1 MSVVDALHNRNSHS
15 KLIEPGPDR
24 TQLEAI
30 ITAGLRAPDHGR
42 LRPWQFI
49 GVEKERRAALGKTFE
64 QALLLTHPDASAAER
79 DKARAAPLRAPLI
92 VAGLVRPVEH
102 PKVPRVEQV
111 AAVACALFAMS
122 LASES
127 LGFGTMWRTGRYAQD
142 ASVIGDLGGRPGD
155 EVVGFLYIGTRQG
168 DTKPLPEVQIETYFN
183 YY

>member
-1 MSVVDALHNRNSHS
+1 MIL
-15 KLIEPGPDR
+15 
-24 TQLEAI
+24 
-30 ITAGLRAPDHGR
+30 
-42 LRPWQFI
+42 FI
-49 GVEKERRAALGKTFE
+49 YFCFGGVLFA
-64 QALLLTHPDASAAER
+64 H
-79 DKARAAPLRAPLI
+79 
-92 VAGLVRPVEH
+92 
-102 PKVPRVEQV
+102 